1 MGILPYP
8 VSRDGIRRV
17 VQEKFGGYCHRPE
30 AGDGVI
36 FDMKNMWGGSFPAAA
51 SRPPRKKLRLFPEG
65 SAVTR
70 QYFDFCA
77 WDGVFYLLGYVQSE
91 GAIVY
96 TLSKFDPASMT
107 SPEVI
112 PGWSFESETLAVSL
126 RTWVKLSDRL
136 IIFPDGVVYDR
147 ASGTVDTVECSV
159 TVTGAVFLD
168 GSYAGVSAT
177 ANTVKISGVSLGFRA
192 GDGVT
197 ISGCTVHPEN
207 NMSLVLREVSEKAG
221 YTYLSF
227 YDNTFTVGTDGSY
240 TETGEVTVARTLPAD
255 SAVEGA
261 FECGGR
267 VWAWG
272 GGYIYASKVDDV
284 YNWNVF
290 DGLTSDSWA
299 VECPGG
305 GKLSAGCAYLGYP
318 TFFKEDGIYR
328 VYGSDASEFRVVSTQ
343 CPGVREGG
351 ELSLAQAGGYLFY
364 HSKNGIMRYSG
375 GMPSPVY
382 RDFGALRFLHSWGGS
397 DGMRYY
403 VRLSNSSGAAASV
416 TYMYDTELGQW
427 YCYDTLAYQRFSW
440 DGNLWGMSN
449 YGDIYLMGVSVGDT
463 LGVLEADEA
472 PQVSEIVFT
481 DFTSGSVSRKGISK
495 LLFRVVL
502 EAGSSVTAYLRL
514 NGTGEWMKA
523 GEASAS
529 SAAKRTVSLP
539 VIPRRCDSFSVKLTA
554 AGSWKLLAL
563 SYEAYEGSDRH

>member
-1 MGILPYP
+1 M
-8 VSRDGIRRV
+8 
-17 VQEKFGGYCHRPE
+17 
-30 AGDGVI
+30 
-36 FDMKNMWGGSFPAAA
+36 
-51 SRPPRKKLRLFPEG
+51 
-65 SAVTR
+65 
-70 QYFDFCA
+70 
-77 WDGVFYLLGYVQSE
+77 
-91 GAIVY
+91 
-96 TLSKFDPASMT
+96 
-107 SPEVI
+107 
-112 PGWSFESETLAVSL
+112 
-126 RTWVKLSDRL
+126 
-136 IIFPDGVVYDR
+136 
-147 ASGTVDTVECSV
+147 
-159 TVTGAVFLD
+159 
-168 GSYAGVSAT
+168 
-177 ANTVKISGVSLGFRA
+177 
-192 GDGVT
+192 
-197 ISGCTVHPEN
+197 
-207 NMSLVLREVSEKAG
+207 
-221 YTYLSF
+221 
-227 YDNTFTVGTDGSY
+227 
-240 TETGEVTVARTLPAD
+240 
-255 SAVEGA
+255 
-261 FECGGR
+261 
-267 VWAWG
+267 
-272 GGYIYASKVDDV
+272 

-382 RDFGALRFLHSWGGS
+382 RDFGELRFLHSWGGS

-403 VRLSNSSGAAASV
+403 VRLSNSSGASSSV

-449 YGDIYLMGVSVGDT
+449 YGDIYLMGALVGDT